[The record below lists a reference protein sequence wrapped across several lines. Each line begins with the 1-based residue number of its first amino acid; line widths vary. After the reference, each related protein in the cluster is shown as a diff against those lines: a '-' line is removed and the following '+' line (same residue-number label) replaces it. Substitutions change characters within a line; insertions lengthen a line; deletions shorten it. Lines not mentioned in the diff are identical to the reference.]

1 MATLSDLIQATAG
14 LLAYWPLNSNGNDLS
29 GNNRHLTP
37 VGSVSFLAP
46 PMTTQLVPSVLT
58 PPFSGSL
65 RIAQDSLPK
74 IKAVEGIFRL
84 DGEKGNGT
92 YSTAIGVNQPLTGN
106 AGRYMLLY
114 QDNLG
119 VCSYQNMTNPSVPV
133 SYPSL
138 TNFWENLSVGNH
150 HYVVQLNEAGTA
162 TEVYI
167 DGVKDSAMTVPF
179 DVFSQAAGKYLTVGA
194 YYYNA
199 VNNGSCQ
206 TCDVAIYGRP
216 LTQEE
221 ITARQPFR
229 LGDPV
234 IKTAALNAVPAN
246 QEPRSQFEP
255 QDVEWRGSPGA
266 VYAGPMSA
274 VPVTA
279 APLCQGRD
287 QNWIRDGE
295 QGAEQGYIESTVT
308 INGEGVRRRVLC
320 FEQAGNLIGE
330 TYSRASDGKYRFDLL
345 WLNRRY
351 MLVAQDD
358 PAFGPAD
365 YNAVAADFQLPTPY
379 APGEGVGLSGG

>member
-119 VCSYQNMTNPSVPV
+119 VCSYQNITNPSVPV

-179 DVFSQAAGKYLTVGA
+179 DVFSQTADKYLTVGA

-234 IKTAALNAVPAN
+234 SRP
-246 QEPRSQFEP
+246 PRSMPFP
-255 QDVEWRGSPGA
+255 PTRSP
-266 VYAGPMSA
+266 
-274 VPVTA
+274 A
-279 APLCQGRD
+279 A
-287 QNWIRDGE
+287 
-295 QGAEQGYIESTVT
+295 SSS
-308 INGEGVRRRVLC
+308 RR
-320 FEQAGNLIGE
+320 
-330 TYSRASDGKYRFDLL
+330 
-345 WLNRRY
+345 
-351 MLVAQDD
+351 M
-358 PAFGPAD
+358 
-365 YNAVAADFQLPTPY
+365 
-379 APGEGVGLSGG
+379 LSGVAVQGQSMPAPCLPCR